1 MITRIIAFALHQ
13 RFITLALALLLT
25 AGGIVSFHRLPIE
38 AYPDVADVEVD
49 VITLWPGHAAEEVER
64 HITIEIEKELNGIAN
79 VTFLR
84 SFSNFGLS
92 NIRIL
97 FADGTDNYWSRQ
109 QVLERIRQAD
119 IPADAKPQLGPLASP
134 IGEVYRYTLES
145 KTMALVDLKAY
156 QDWVLEREFRKVPG
170 VADVVSWGGGIKQ
183 YQITVDPERLRAY
196 NVTLKQVVDAVA
208 ANNANAGGSYIR
220 DGQYARMVRGIGLV
234 QSTED
239 LENVVVT
246 ALKGTPVRVRD
257 IGRAGIG
264 HAIRFGILGRDH
276 DDDLVQGI
284 VLMRKGENPDAV
296 INGVRAEIAELQKTL
311 PAGVVMR
318 PYYSRDRLVKT
329 TVTTVMRNLVE
340 GAGLVIVLLSLFFY
354 NLRAA
359 LIVALTI
366 PLSLLFAFV
375 FMDLRGIPANLLS
388 LGAIDFGIIVDG
400 AVIMTENILR
410 HLSERQVTGPRV
422 VREVEHAALEVARP
436 LTFAVMIIMTVY
448 VPILTFQRIEGKLFR
463 PMAVTISL
471 AVIGSLLLTLT
482 LLPVLTTFLFRRP
495 PAERESPLLRWLRRP
510 YMPGLRFCLRRP
522 AVPITVTAGMFVLA
536 LFAFTLLGKEF
547 LPELDEGDIWLR
559 VKFPIGISL
568 EDANPYV
575 HDIRERLLTFPEV
588 RVVVSQL
595 GAPDDGTDPN
605 GPDTTEFYIGL
616 KPRGEWRF
624 GDKDKL
630 VEAMAARLEAIRG
643 ITTNF
648 SQPIKDNVD
657 EALAGV
663 KGELAI
669 KLYGPDLF
677 MLEAKAHA
685 IAQVLSDI
693 RGVTDLDYDHLVGQ
707 PQLQIVVDRKA
718 AARYGINVQDI
729 ENAIEAATR
738 GRVVTQ
744 IFEGERRFDL
754 AVRLARGD
762 EPLATLKALTVS
774 SPSGERIP
782 LTQLAEFVKTDGLS
796 QILRE
801 GSRRRIG
808 IKWNVRE
815 RDMGSLVAE
824 AMHKVDA
831 AVKLPEGYQIVWSGR
846 FEDQQRALA
855 RLYVIVPLVIF
866 IIFILLFGTF
876 QSIGDALLIMLNLPF
891 ALIGGT
897 LALFLWATH
906 FNISAAV
913 GYVAVFGVSVLNGV
927 VLVSSIRQAR
937 ADGLPVRDAVL
948 RGCALRFRPIVVSG
962 IVAVIGFIPAAI
974 SHGIGSEIQRPL
986 ARVVVGGLISS
997 TVLTLLVLPVVYAL
1011 IATRSERAEV
1021 AQTTNAR
1028 GNGAGDAQ

>member
-1 MITRIIAFALHQ
+1 M
-13 RFITLALALLLT
+13 
-25 AGGIVSFHRLPIE
+25 
-38 AYPDVADVEVD
+38 
-49 VITLWPGHAAEEVER
+49 
-64 HITIEIEKELNGIAN
+64 
-79 VTFLR
+79 
-84 SFSNFGLS
+84 
-92 NIRIL
+92 
-97 FADGTDNYWSRQ
+97 
-109 QVLERIRQAD
+109 
-119 IPADAKPQLGPLASP
+119 
-134 IGEVYRYTLES
+134 
-145 KTMALVDLKAY
+145 
-156 QDWVLEREFRKVPG
+156 
-170 VADVVSWGGGIKQ
+170 
-183 YQITVDPERLRAY
+183 
-196 NVTLKQVVDAVA
+196 
-208 ANNANAGGSYIR
+208 
-220 DGQYARMVRGIGLV
+220 
-234 QSTED
+234 
-239 LENVVVT
+239 
-246 ALKGTPVRVRD
+246 
-257 IGRAGIG
+257 
-264 HAIRFGILGRDH
+264 
-276 DDDLVQGI
+276 
-284 VLMRKGENPDAV
+284 
-296 INGVRAEIAELQKTL
+296 
-311 PAGVVMR
+311 
-318 PYYSRDRLVKT
+318 
-329 TVTTVMRNLVE
+329 
-340 GAGLVIVLLSLFFY
+340 
-354 NLRAA
+354 
-359 LIVALTI
+359 
-366 PLSLLFAFV
+366 
-375 FMDLRGIPANLLS
+375 
-388 LGAIDFGIIVDG
+388 
-400 AVIMTENILR
+400 
-410 HLSERQVTGPRV
+410 
-422 VREVEHAALEVARP
+422 
-436 LTFAVMIIMTVY
+436 
-448 VPILTFQRIEGKLFR
+448 
-463 PMAVTISL
+463 
-471 AVIGSLLLTLT
+471 
-482 LLPVLTTFLFRRP
+482 
-495 PAERESPLLRWLRRP
+495 
-510 YMPGLRFCLRRP
+510 
-522 AVPITVTAGMFVLA
+522 
-536 LFAFTLLGKEF
+536 
-547 LPELDEGDIWLR
+547 
-559 VKFPIGISL
+559 
-568 EDANPYV
+568 
-575 HDIRERLLTFPEV
+575 
-588 RVVVSQL
+588 
-595 GAPDDGTDPN
+595 
-605 GPDTTEFYIGL
+605 
-616 KPRGEWRF
+616 
-624 GDKDKL
+624 
-630 VEAMAARLEAIRG
+630 
-643 ITTNF
+643 
-648 SQPIKDNVD
+648 
-657 EALAGV
+657 
-663 KGELAI
+663 
-669 KLYGPDLF
+669 
-677 MLEAKAHA
+677 
-685 IAQVLSDI
+685 LSDI